1 MVSIKLVLMRVP
13 ALPLVLAVFVTGTI
27 LIVVLILLTVL
38 IGIKL
43 KPLRV
48 GLVVD
53 YQVRQN
59 GSMLPVVVA
68 GIGSILGEM
77 NQLLVLG

>member
-1 MVSIKLVLMRVP
+1 MRVP